1 MVAGTL
7 HPVLLTP
14 AGTAPK
20 GADYM
25 LAHELTHIKRHD
37 VVKKLLFT
45 LACAVHWYN
54 LLSGCLAAA
63 RAATLR
69 SL

>member
-14 AGTAPK
+14 TGAAPN

-37 VVKKLLFT
+37 VAKSCFYAGV
-45 LACAVHWYN
+45 C
-54 LLSGCLAAA
+54 
-63 RAATLR
+63 RALV
-69 SL
+69 